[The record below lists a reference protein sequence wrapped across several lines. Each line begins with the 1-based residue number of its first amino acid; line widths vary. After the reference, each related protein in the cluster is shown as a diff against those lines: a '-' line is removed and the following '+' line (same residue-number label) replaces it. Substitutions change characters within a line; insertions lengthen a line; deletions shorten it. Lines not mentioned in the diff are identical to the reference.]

1 MLSWTSNREE
11 AMRQRLVVSSLTL
24 LLALAGSNDAAAQ
37 RRRGLVDITPASDR
51 HGFWIS
57 LGLGAGTESSRFEPD
72 TEYTSGLTKPSF
84 SLRMGG
90 TVNPN
95 LRLGVE
101 LAGWGDRRYDASIQE
116 NVTSYLGGLMLI
128 GQFYP
133 VRRSGFFLKGGA
145 GLTRSGEVLE
155 SSNSD
160 LHEDGFGWT
169 AGAGYEIKL
178 SRSLFITPS
187 VDLLK
192 HRSQT
197 RGSNGNLLPPLHDR
211 LAMVSVALTFQSG
224 R

>member
-1 MLSWTSNREE
+1 
-11 AMRQRLVVSSLTL
+11 MRHKLAVSSLTL
-24 LLALAGSNDAAAQ
+24 LLALITSQHADAQ
-37 RRRGLVDITPASDR
+37 RRRGLVDITPRSDR
-51 HGFWIS
+51 HGFWAS
-57 LGLGAGTESSRFEPD
+57 FGVGAGTESSRFDSE
-72 TEYTSGLTKPSF
+72 TSYTAGLTKPAF

-101 LAGWGDRRYDASIQE
+101 LAGWADRHYDARFNE

-133 VRRSGFFLKGGA
+133 LRKSGLFVKGGA
-145 GLTRSGEVLE
+145 GLTRSGEAIE
-155 SSNSD
+155 GASSD
-160 LHEDGFGWT
+160 LHEDGFGYT

-187 VDLLK
+187 IDLLQ
-192 HRSQT
+192 HRSQI
-197 RGSNGNLLPPLHDR
+197 RSVNGNLEPALHDR
-211 LAMVSVALTFQSG
+211 LVMLGVALTFQGG